1 MANINKLSSGKY
13 RVQVY
18 DSQGRRH
25 RKVFPDK
32 TSAKAYVSKLET
44 EKNLLKLVGNEL
56 IQQPISFDDV
66 LAEFRESKKDLRP
79 KSIVKYN
86 NVIDQVNRFL
96 KSNGLHMLTDFNR
109 AHSDAFRKQLVDSGA
124 MPKTINF
131 YLSAVRAIFNAQ
143 VEKDSL
149 NKNPFS
155 HIKMVKARIKSLAE
169 RSDEYYTED
178 ELTSFF
184 KECKDSPYFTA
195 FAGLY
200 LTGCRFEEFA
210 SLKWSNI
217 DLAERMIMIRNH
229 EEFMAKTASSERD
242 IPMSNYF
249 FTLINQLNTK
259 SKDGYVFT
267 SPKGHRLRERR
278 MLERCKEIAID
289 AGIEKN
295 ATLHKFR
302 HTFNSILAQNNVSYE
317 IRQFLLGHKL
327 QGMTAHYTKLEASK
341 FHSEVNLLDKIF
353 TIQD

>member
-1 MANINKLSSGKY
+1 MANIHKLSSGKY

-44 EKNLLKLVGNEL
+44 EKNLLKLVGNDL
-56 IQQPISFDDV
+56 IQQPISFVEV
-66 LAEFRESKKDLRP
+66 LAEFRESKRGLRP
-79 KSIVKYN
+79 KSIIKYN
-86 NVIDQVNRFL
+86 NVIDQVNCFL
-96 KSNGLHMLTDFNR
+96 KSNDLHMLTDFNR
-109 AHSDAFRKQLVDSGA
+109 SHSDAFRKLLVDSGA

-131 YLSAVRAIFNAQ
+131 YLSAAKAIFNIQ
-143 VEKDSL
+143 VEKDRL

-178 ELTSFF
+178 ELASFF
-184 KECKDSPYFTA
+184 KECRDSPYYPA
-195 FAGLY
+195 FVGLY

-210 SLKWSNI
+210 SLKWSNV
-217 DLAERMIMIRNH
+217 DLADKMILIRNH
-229 EEFMAKTASSERD
+229 GEFVTKTASSERD
-242 IPMSNYF
+242 IPMSNYL
-249 FTLINQLNTK
+249 FTMVNQLNTR
-259 SKDGYVFT
+259 SISDFVFT

-278 MLERCKEIAID
+278 MLERCKEIAKE

-353 TIQD
+353 TIQE